1 MMTDF
6 NQLED
11 FAETLYA
18 DGFTRISDGEF
29 AVAGEQLT
37 LHFAPFPGDP
47 MMVLVRAR
55 VLGMEDV
62 RRSTDFAK
70 AVLAGNFFWGGT
82 RGATLSRKALP
93 RSVFANTHET
103 PFSSLKS
110 DVSLSMPQKSPIVM
124 SPARLSEL
132 YGQRRQDSRISSE
145 RKYSSA

>member
-1 MMTDF
+1 MMTDV

-18 DGFTRISDGEF
+18 DGFTRISNGEF

-55 VLGMEDV
+55 VLGMENV

-82 RGATLSRKALP
+82 RGATLSVGEDGGLYLTERRPVDELADAEGLEAC
-93 RSVFANTHET
+93 VDEFNET
-103 PFSSLKS
+103 AG
-110 DVSLSMPQKSPIVM
+110 DW
-124 SPARLSEL
+124 RERSEL
-132 YGQRRQDSRISSE
+132 Y
-145 RKYSSA
+145 A

>member
-37 LHFAPFPGDP
+37 LHFASFPGDP

-82 RGATLSRKALP
+82 RGATLSVGEDGGLYLTERRPVDELADAEGLEAC
-93 RSVFANTHET
+93 VDEFNET
-103 PFSSLKS
+103 AG
-110 DVSLSMPQKSPIVM
+110 DW
-124 SPARLSEL
+124 RERSEL
-132 YGQRRQDSRISSE
+132 Y
-145 RKYSSA
+145 A

>member
-11 FAETLYA
+11 FAETLYPV
-18 DGFTRISDGEF
+18 GFTRISDGEF
-29 AVAGEQLT
+29 AAAGEQLT
-37 LHFAPFPGDP
+37 LHFASFPGDP

-82 RGATLSRKALP
+82 RGATLSVGEDGGLYLTERRPVDELADAEGLEAC
-93 RSVFANTHET
+93 VDEFNET
-103 PFSSLKS
+103 AG
-110 DVSLSMPQKSPIVM
+110 DW
-124 SPARLSEL
+124 RERSEL
-132 YGQRRQDSRISSE
+132 Y
-145 RKYSSA
+145 A